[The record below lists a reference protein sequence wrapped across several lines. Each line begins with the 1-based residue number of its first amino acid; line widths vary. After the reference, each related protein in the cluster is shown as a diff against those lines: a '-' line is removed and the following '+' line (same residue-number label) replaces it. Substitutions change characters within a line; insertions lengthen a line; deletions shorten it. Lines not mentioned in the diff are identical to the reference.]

1 MSEKDKKRK
10 YKRER
15 YHMNTDLNEKLK
27 QYQRNCYNSIN
38 MKKWNFICFCNIK
51 MSEKTLKFD
60 IVVVNAKK
68 FHTSKKPIVLSLA
81 DIDKIEVSDEFKHN
95 DKGSKYFIGDL
106 GDNIIRPLC
115 IILPQISG
123 YMRYLIM
130 VENLNMT
137 LYW

>member
-1 MSEKDKKRK
+1 
-10 YKRER
+10 
-15 YHMNTDLNEKLK
+15 
-27 QYQRNCYNSIN
+27 
-38 MKKWNFICFCNIK
+38 

-106 GDNIIRPLC
+106 DDNIIRPLC